1 MSWWMNDDEWL
12 LGSYDEY
19 SYYDDDDG
27 NEDDDSGD
35 GGGVLHYRLWFE
47 GID

>member
-1 MSWWMNDDEWL
+1 MSLWMNDGEWL
-12 LGSYDEY
+12 LWCYDEY